1 MDNQEYYNNF
11 NTSRSLFIF
20 FFLMK
25 RKYFKI
31 LNKKSVDK
39 IRIIKDCKTNFK
51 RNHANYDILY
61 IFPWTNFLYKLYN
74 YWIKLIEIKKI
85 IIIYNNIQA
94 IWFWNGICYKIYY
107 SQVINSYI

>member
-1 MDNQEYYNNF
+1 
-11 NTSRSLFIF
+11 
-20 FFLMK
+20 MK

-61 IFPWTNFLYKLYN
+61 IFP
-74 YWIKLIEIKKI
+74 
-85 IIIYNNIQA
+85 
-94 IWFWNGICYKIYY
+94 
-107 SQVINSYI
+107 